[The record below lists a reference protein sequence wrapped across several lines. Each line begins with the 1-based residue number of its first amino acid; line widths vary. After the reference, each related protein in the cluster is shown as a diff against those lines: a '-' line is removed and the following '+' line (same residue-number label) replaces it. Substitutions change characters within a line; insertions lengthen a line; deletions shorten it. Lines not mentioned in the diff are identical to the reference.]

1 MGKTSYDF
9 IKDAI
14 KDMFERYDFDFAR
27 NLARVGVKQELI
39 EKKITPAEYVKLRAF
54 VTTEYIRKVV
64 DV

>member
-1 MGKTSYDF
+1 MGKTSYEF

-27 NLARVGVKQELI
+27 KLARAGVKQELI

-64 DV
+64 EV

>member
-54 VTTEYIRKVV
+54 LTTEYIRKVV